1 MAYKLSETALTIT
14 ALRGWRLLMGEDRH
28 RSKKLRVEAERCF
41 RLARS
46 TVGLE
51 LASELETIGREFQKE
66 ADDLSART
74 QAVAYQICYSGFE
87 RRRQASYWPPKP
99 W

>member
-1 MAYKLSETALTIT
+1 MGHKEAETASTIT
-14 ALRGWRLLMGEDRH
+14 VQRSWRLLMGDDRH

-46 TVGLE
+46 TVGLD
-51 LASELETIGREFQKE
+51 LAAELETIGREFQKE

-74 QAVAYQICYSGFE
+74 QAVAYQLCYSGFE
-87 RRRQASYWPPKP
+87 RRRQASYWPPKSC
-99 W
+99 